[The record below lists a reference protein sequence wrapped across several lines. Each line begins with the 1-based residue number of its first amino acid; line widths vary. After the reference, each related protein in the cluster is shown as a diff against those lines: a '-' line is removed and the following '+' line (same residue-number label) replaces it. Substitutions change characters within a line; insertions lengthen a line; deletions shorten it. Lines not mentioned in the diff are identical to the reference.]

1 MADNHN
7 IRKIGAAA
15 LLGAS
20 VVIIPVGC
28 DMVPTPAGSASST
41 AQDAAYQK
49 ALQSKSAA
57 DVTGF
62 IEAYSSSSQSANL
75 LNAMPASTLANVPRS
90 SVLGLSR
97 GVQRQLDYSV
107 QNLFGLTKVADS
119 NGGSNGRSGS

>member
-28 DMVPTPAGSASST
+28 DMVPTGSGEATSS

-62 IEAYSSSSQSANL
+62 IEAYKGSSQSADL
-75 LNAMPASTLANVPRS
+75 LNAMPAATLANVPRS
-90 SVLGLSR
+90 SVLGLSSS
-97 GVQRQLDYSV
+97 VQRRLDYWV
-107 QNLFGLTKVADS
+107 QNMFGLTKVGESSD
-119 NGGSNGRSGS
+119 GSNGRSGS